1 MKSSSTILCCT
12 LESSV
17 QYSANV
23 ILGGLGIIVKRP
35 IIGTENQS
43 MLMQNT
49 GILLDLLMLFF
60 LSGMNCLIV

>member
-23 ILGGLGIIVKRP
+23 ILSELGIIVKRP
-35 IIGTENQS
+35 VIGTENQS

-60 LSGMNCLIV
+60 LLGMNCLIV